1 MNEDVQ
7 LIADMMREKMEN
19 SITHLES
26 ELLKVRA
33 GKANPAMLDGI
44 FVDYY
49 GVRTPLNQ
57 VSNVSTP
64 DARTLSI
71 QPWEKAML
79 DPIIKAIQAANLGF
93 NPTNNGSLVIINV
106 PALTEERRKELV
118 KKARSEGEVAKVS
131 IRAARKEALEE
142 LKKLDKLPEDE
153 KKGAETKIQEI
164 TDDYTKKVDNHL
176 DRKEKEILTV

>member
-1 MNEDVQ
+1 
-7 LIADMMREKMEN
+7 MREKMEN

>member
-93 NPTNNGSLVIINV
+93 NPTNNVSLVIINV